1 VTAGNAEPAGAD
13 DGAEL
18 PLVDEHAVEVAAP
31 PDVVWAAA
39 WSTLARAFSGR
50 GPDVFARLV
59 GCRDVGA
66 DAGPGPA
73 AGARLTGFR
82 VVGCDEPRVLALAG
96 EHRFSRYRLTVRV
109 DEVGGGRSRVR
120 AETRAV
126 FPGRR
131 GALYRA
137 VVVGARLHVLVVR
150 RLLRA
155 ARRRAEA
162 RAGAP
167 QVDAGRPVRTQVRDP
182 RR

>member
-1 VTAGNAEPAGAD
+1 VRRAAAARARGRAPLLALPADGPRGRGGRRPVAGAGGD
-13 DGAEL
+13 
-18 PLVDEHAVEVAAP
+18 
-31 PDVVWAAA
+31 
-39 WSTLARAFSGR
+39 AR
-50 GPDVFARLV
+50 
-59 GCRDVGA
+59 
-66 DAGPGPA
+66 
-73 AGARLTGFR
+73 
-82 VVGCDEPRVLALAG
+82 
-96 EHRFSRYRLTVRV
+96 
-109 DEVGGGRSRVR
+109 
-120 AETRAV
+120 V

-137 VVVGARLHVLVVR
+137 VVVGVRLHVLVVR